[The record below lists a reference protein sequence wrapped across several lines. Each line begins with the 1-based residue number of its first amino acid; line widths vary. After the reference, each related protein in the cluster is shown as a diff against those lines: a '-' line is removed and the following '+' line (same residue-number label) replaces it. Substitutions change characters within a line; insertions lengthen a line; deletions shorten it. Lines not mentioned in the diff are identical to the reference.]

1 MAFTNYQNISM
12 VLEKFKI
19 KYRESDFVE
28 VNEVEVSPYFLDDLN
43 FSRDHVDVRASEYAI
58 CENIVYP
65 IIKEIYKKHVDCF
78 SLWSHKF
85 ISYNEDL
92 SGIPDYLLATQS
104 ELGRVVL
111 GKPLVMLAEAK
122 KNDFEA
128 GWGQCLAEMVAAQK
142 INDDFSFAVYGIVTD
157 GNVWKF
163 GKLVTDEFTE
173 NRTLF
178 TIDNL
183 GQLFGAIDFV
193 LETLRKQ
200 ISER

>member
-65 IIKEIYKKHVDCF
+65 IIKAIYKKHVDCF

-142 INDDFSFAVYGIVTD
+142 IYDYFSFAVYGIVTD

-163 GKLVTDEFTE
+163 G
-173 NRTLF
+173 
-178 TIDNL
+178 
-183 GQLFGAIDFV
+183 
-193 LETLRKQ
+193 
-200 ISER
+200 